1 MNGGVEEG
9 TEMMSI
15 EQPACYRPND
25 DPYPLCR
32 GPENPAEYAEND
44 CIRCCLYE
52 NMIEE
57 DSER

>member
-1 MNGGVEEG
+1 MK
-9 TEMMSI
+9 I
-15 EQPACYRPND
+15 ERPDCYRPND

-44 CIRCCLYE
+44 CVRCCLYE

-57 DSER
+57 DDEP